1 MRTIVITHDG
11 FWYTIE
17 DWNFA
22 RWKLYESTQG
32 RYYCDMHGIKVTFES
47 VEHFLE
53 LMYGHS
59 RVGEFVNYEI
69 KIKESGIVTIF
80 VFLPFTIQHGSP
92 AITAGLPISP
102 V

>member
-17 DWNFA
+17 DWN
-22 RWKLYESTQG
+22 TQG

-69 KIKESGIVTIF
+69 KIKESGR
-80 VFLPFTIQHGSP
+80 
-92 AITAGLPISP
+92 
-102 V
+102 

>member
-1 MRTIVITHDG
+1 
-11 FWYTIE
+11 
-17 DWNFA
+17 
-22 RWKLYESTQG
+22 
-32 RYYCDMHGIKVTFES
+32 MHGIKVTFES

-69 KIKESGIVTIF
+69 KSRSPDGNDF

>member
-1 MRTIVITHDG
+1 
-11 FWYTIE
+11 
-17 DWNFA
+17 
-22 RWKLYESTQG
+22 
-32 RYYCDMHGIKVTFES
+32 MHGIKVTFES

>member
-1 MRTIVITHDG
+1 MAKSSTTDTLRRTGQPLFFTMRTIVITHDG

-69 KIKESGIVTIF
+69 EIKESGR
-80 VFLPFTIQHGSP
+80 
-92 AITAGLPISP
+92 
-102 V
+102 

>member
-1 MRTIVITHDG
+1 MRRTGQPLFFTMRTIVITHDG

-17 DWNFA
+17 D
-22 RWKLYESTQG
+22 TQG

-69 KIKESGIVTIF
+69 KIKESGR
-80 VFLPFTIQHGSP
+80 
-92 AITAGLPISP
+92 
-102 V
+102 